1 MSGKVWSVKSNLKG
15 RVLEINE
22 RHIRYLLKSREM
34 WMCGSSLR
42 SSERV
47 SGDEDAESEWN

>member
-15 RVLEINE
+15 RVLGINE

-34 WMCGSSLR
+34 CVSFLR
-42 SSERV
+42 SSEQP
-47 SGDEDAESEWN
+47 SGN